1 MRTPAGKR
9 ITWLGT
15 RPAIGASDV
24 RMQTIRVLW
33 TGHFGGE
40 WTSLGILAARRAGRK
55 IGGQADKAVSNLQ
68 RGLPG
73 VNQKNPRV
81 SLAIPVY
88 NEEAVVPE
96 LLRRTTAVLDTLPG
110 GPHEIVLAD
119 DGSSDRT
126 FEMLEK
132 AAKEDDRLV
141 IVALSRNFGHQTALT
156 AALDHVTGDVAILMD
171 GDLQDPPEALP
182 TLLEAYQRGYDVVY
196 VRRVNRKE
204 SWWLKLCYYL
214 FYRLLAVLS
223 STQLPLDAG
232 DFGLMSRRVI
242 QEMRRMPEH
251 HRYLR
256 GMRTWVGFRQI
267 GIPIERSAR
276 HAGRPKY
283 SPIKL
288 LMLAFDGIFAF
299 SIVPLRAAAILGV
312 IAIFLSGLFS
322 LYSIYVKFWLHS
334 PQGFTAMILAITFL
348 SGVNLF
354 FLGVIGEYVGRVY
367 EETKARPHYVVGK
380 VVRRQRAANVE
391 STIPGGAEEV
401 WEAS

>member
-1 MRTPAGKR
+1 MS
-9 ITWLGT
+9 
-15 RPAIGASDV
+15 RPP
-24 RMQTIRVLW
+24 
-33 TGHFGGE
+33 
-40 WTSLGILAARRAGRK
+40 GIPDSGLRRE
-55 IGGQADKAVSNLQ
+55 AVVV
-68 RGLPG
+68 G
-73 VNQKNPRV
+73 VKHPSV

-96 LLRRTTAVLDTLPG
+96 LLSRTRAVLDTLPG

-126 FEMLEK
+126 LELLER
-132 AAKEDDRLV
+132 AAQEDDRLV

-156 AALDHVTGDVAILMD
+156 AAMDHVTGDVAVLMD
-171 GDLQDPPEALP
+171 GDLQDPPEAIP
-182 TLLEAYQRGYDVVY
+182 TLLDAYKQGYDVVY

-204 SWWLKLCYYL
+204 SWWLRLCYHL
-214 FYRLLAVLS
+214 FYRLLAALS

-232 DFGLMSRRVI
+232 DFGLVSRRVI

-256 GMRTWVGFRQI
+256 GLRTWVGFRQI
-267 GIPIERSAR
+267 GVSVERSAR

-283 SPIKL
+283 GPIKL

-312 IAIFLSGLFS
+312 VAITLSGLFAA
-322 LYSIYVKFWLHS
+322 YSVFVKFFLHS
-334 PQGFTAMILAITFL
+334 PQGFTATIVVMTFL

-367 EETKARPHYVVGK
+367 EETKGRPHYVVGR
-380 VVRRQRAANVE
+380 VVRQR
-391 STIPGGAEEV
+391 GALSSEDAVVGEAREN
-401 WEAS
+401 WEDSKHVAMP